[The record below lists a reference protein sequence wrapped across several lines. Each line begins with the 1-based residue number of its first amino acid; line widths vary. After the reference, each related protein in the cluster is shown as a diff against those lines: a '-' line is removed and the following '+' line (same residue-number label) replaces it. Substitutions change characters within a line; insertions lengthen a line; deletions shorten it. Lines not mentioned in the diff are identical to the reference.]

1 MSDTAITVAD
11 AARDFLR
18 VLDMVE
24 QKREPAILVRD
35 GKPVATLNP
44 ILEPAQNC
52 RELAERWSRLEKL
65 PLEEGQ
71 AFADDLERSRANLP
85 TLRAAWD

>member
-1 MSDTAITVAD
+1 MSDTAISVAD

-24 QKREPAILVRD
+24 QKREPAVLVRD

-44 ILEPAQNC
+44 ILGPAQSC
-52 RELAERWSRLEKL
+52 RELAERWPKLDKL
-65 PLEEGQ
+65 PLEEGK

-85 TLRAAWD
+85 TLKPAWE

>member
-1 MSDTAITVAD
+1 MSDIAVPVAD

-24 QKREPAILVRD
+24 RKRETAVLIRD

-44 ILEPAQNC
+44 LPMLSPTC
-52 RELAERWSRLEKL
+52 GDLAERWSKMEKL
-65 PLEEGQ
+65 PSEGAQ
-71 AFADDLERSRANLP
+71 AFADDLDRTLP
-85 TLRAAWD
+85 LST

>member
-1 MSDTAITVAD
+1 MSDTAISVAD

-24 QKREPAILVRD
+24 QKREPAVLVRD
-35 GKPVATLNP
+35 GKPVAILNP
-44 ILEPAQNC
+44 ILEPARNC

-65 PLEEGQ
+65 PPEEGQ
-71 AFADDLERSRANLP
+71 AFADDLENGRANLP
-85 TLRAAWD
+85 TVKPAWE